1 MKATVKIFILVLF
14 LLVGVSH
21 AYALENPSKADEL
34 MSAGGL
40 ENFKQAMDIYVGLAD
55 QEPANFEYSWK
66 AAKAIWK
73 YGFETEKLDLPDW
86 KDTCKILGKKGMK
99 YAEKAISLGPDK
111 PNAYLYYG
119 RNVGIY
125 ADAVSILTALKEGL
139 KDKTQDNLE
148 KAYALDKTFEKGAPI
163 HGLGRYWQLVPWPYM
178 DKDKAMEF
186 YREFQKTE
194 FYKDPANVEVRIYMA
209 EILAEKWGDAP
220 KAEAKAL
227 LEEALKM
234 TNDKYWQKKA
244 KDILAD
250 L

>member
-1 MKATVKIFILVLF
+1 MKATVRIFIFVLF
-14 LLVGVSH
+14 FLVGVS
-21 AYALENPSKADEL
+21 YSFALENQSKADEL
-34 MSAGGL
+34 MNSGGI
-40 ENFKQAMDIYVGLAD
+40 ENYKQAMDIYVGLAD
-55 QEPANFEYSWK
+55 QGPDNFEYNWK

-86 KDTCKILGKKGMK
+86 KDTCKVLGKKGMA

-139 KDKTQDNLE
+139 KDKTQENLE
-148 KAYALDKTFEKGAPI
+148 KAYQVDKTFEKGAPI
-163 HGLGRYWQLVPWPYM
+163 YSLGRYWQLVPWPFM
-178 DKDKAMEF
+178 DKDKAMEL

-194 FYKDPANVEVRIYMA
+194 FYKDPANVEARIYMA
-209 EILAEKWGDAP
+209 EILAEKWGDEP
-220 KAEAKAL
+220 KAEAKVL

-244 KDILAD
+244 NDILKD